1 MAVREDGKLWRKEKK
16 NSRRRREKGTK
27 KLRPEEADRG
37 QNLSAQ
43 LLLAEPSNFLLA
55 LGSHV
60 SGSRQVASECPDKEW

>member
-1 MAVREDGKLWRKEKK
+1 M
-16 NSRRRREKGTK
+16 EKGKKKEPK

-43 LLLAEPSNFLLA
+43 LLLEEPSNFLLA

-60 SGSRQVASECPDKEW
+60 SGSRQVTSECPGKEW

>member
-1 MAVREDGKLWRKEKK
+1 MDKGNKK
-16 NSRRRREKGTK
+16 TLVADEEKGTK

-60 SGSRQVASECPDKEW
+60 SGSRQVASECPGKEW

>member
-1 MAVREDGKLWRKEKK
+1 VDKENKK
-16 NSRRRREKGTK
+16 TLVADEKKGTK

-60 SGSRQVASECPDKEW
+60 SGSRRVASECPGKEW

>member
-1 MAVREDGKLWRKEKK
+1 MAVREDGKLWRKEK
-16 NSRRRREKGTK
+16 KGTK

-60 SGSRQVASECPDKEW
+60 SGSRQVASECPGKEW